1 MSLSSPGTTTTNV
14 VKIRKKNG
22 QCCKRKEKI
31 ASRELLEREKNKIMI
46 RERSYKKKL
55 VDTRIYFFL
64 LLPRQ
69 ER

>member
-1 MSLSSPGTTTTNV
+1 MKELFDKHES
-14 VKIRKKNG
+14 KKNG

-55 VDTRIYFFL
+55 VGTRIYFFL

>member
-1 MSLSSPGTTTTNV
+1 MGSV
-14 VKIRKKNG
+14 VKNKK
-22 QCCKRKEKI
+22 KI

-46 RERSYKKKL
+46 RERSYKRKL
-55 VDTRIYFFL
+55 VGTKIYFYFL